1 MSSRNNLCNHSSICF
16 IIFSCAAHFPIV
28 IMYSNAAIIFST
40 VSTCSYLVTLLR
52 QRRKNG
58 AVFVGVRFIPFP
70 YDGELPVGTLEID
83 VAHKAA
89 LLLTRKGAKQKTNL
103 MPPDQNTTT
112 DACLHAIVSRSSWTR
127 SVKFVSSSHFD
138 VDNFIALWSIL
149 NPTLAQLN
157 LRIIKEIAHV
167 GDFRELR
174 LDEPWQQKALM
185 CICWLHSEERRL
197 FLKSYESKSASSE
210 KGDIGTRKFEYFLP
224 LFAKVL
230 NNPESFKEQW
240 STEYDRVVKEYAAVA
255 ATPPVVYSNLGCVVV
270 KLPEPAHYYSLFS
283 TSRGSDIVFSMY
295 RGNRYEVEMKYTSIV
310 PLSRPVLPRIDMT
323 PLALHLNNL
332 EKLKRSQRESTT
344 LAVTITDKYYWH
356 CDKVTDS
363 GPILRLESKTK
374 NLKMAERY
382 VHPYERPIYPSLIEP
397 HEMEPIVVSFLTHA
411 YQGVQPRKDFDPIG
425 LEKFNNGID
434 WKKWAPTL

>member
-1 MSSRNNLCNHSSICF
+1 
-16 IIFSCAAHFPIV
+16 
-28 IMYSNAAIIFST
+28 MYSNAAVIFTT

-52 QRRKNG
+52 RRRKNI
-58 AVFVGVRFIPFP
+58 VFVGVRFIPFCP
-70 YDGELPVGTLEID
+70 YDGELLPVGTLEID
-83 VAHKAA
+83 VAHKTA
-89 LLLTRKGAKQKTNL
+89 LRVTSKGGKHKTNL
-103 MPPDQNTTT
+103 MPPGQDTTA

-138 VDNFIALWSIL
+138 VDNFIAVWSVL
-149 NPTLAQLN
+149 NPTLAQVH
-157 LRIIKEIAHV
+157 LRVIKEIAHV

-174 LDEPWQQKALM
+174 LDEPWQHEALK
-185 CICWLHSEERRL
+185 CLCWLHSEERRL

-210 KGDIGTRKFEYFLP
+210 KGDVGTRKFEYFLP

-230 NNPESFKEQW
+230 SNPEQFKEQW
-240 STEYDRVVKEYAAVA
+240 STEHDRVTREYAAVA
-255 ATPPVVYSNLGCVVV
+255 ATPPIQYPNLGCVVV
-270 KLPEPAHYYSLFS
+270 KLLEPAHYYSLFS
-283 TSRGSDIVFSMY
+283 TSRGFDLVFSMY

-332 EKLKRSQRESTT
+332 EKLKRSQRGSTT

-356 CDKVTDS
+356 CDNVTDS

-374 NLKMAERY
+374 NLKTAERY

-411 YQGVQPRKDFDPIG
+411 YQGIVARKDFDTNALIN
-425 LEKFNNGID
+425 FNNSIN
-434 WKKWAPTL
+434 WKEWTPVLA